1 MMADLRDIDEGSG
14 PEDKESDI
22 ESRVQHGLDTIYLR
36 QLRRIMQVMFL
47 YYFFISVSHF
57 FVLDDSIKLM
67 IMPFSIAA
75 TLASGIVFW
84 LTRAQ
89 KISARQSHLVFVPA
103 GLLAVVAVYSHI
115 FLSGDHIQITNGVL
129 VMFAIAFATL
139 SPPVFAG
146 IFMICTG
153 LYISALIIVP
163 GPQTVHFAFMY
174 IAASALTIL
183 CFVLR
188 YRTLYSSERL
198 LISNRGKAAKLVE
211 ASKRIQENIR
221 EVRAAAD
228 AADKANAA
236 KDVFLANTTHELR
249 TPLTGVLGMM
259 DLLSDTNLDADQR
272 QAVEAAQFSAKT
284 LLVVVNDLLDIAKL
298 DAGKI
303 ELANQAFSPSAVIAN
318 VAGLLRGK
326 AESKSLKLT
335 VSGVKTVTTSLVGDP
350 VRVGQ
355 IVLNLLDNAIKFSS
369 DGEIIVAVKVTP
381 IGGDNNAATML
392 ISVQDNGPGIAPE
405 DKQRLFDRFE
415 QLDATASSHAEGAGL
430 GLSISQGLAVQMGG
444 RLSVQSAG
452 GEGATFSFEVVL
464 PVAGRRR
471 EGASGVRSAD
481 GDDVESS
488 ETETSSKSEEK
499 RPLHI
504 LLAED
509 NMVNQLLMKKIAGRF
524 GWTLTVVSNGAEAVR
539 AVEEGDAFD
548 LILMD
553 IRMPVMDGMTAAK
566 AIKDLVPVKAS
577 TPIIALTANTG
588 ADVEAEYRALG
599 MDAIVGKPIDA
610 GALKRSVEQLLQS
623 EAD

>member
-1 MMADLRDIDEGSG
+1 MIDESEIGGNSG
-14 PEDKESDI
+14 VDDKDSDI

-57 FVLDDSIKLM
+57 FVLDDAVKLL

-89 KISARQSHLVFVPA
+89 KISARQSHLFFVPT

-146 IFMICTG
+146 IFLICTG

-303 ELANQAFSPSAVIAN
+303 ELVAQAFSPSAVIAN

-326 AESKSLKLT
+326 AEGKSLKLS
-335 VSGVKTVTTSLVGDP
+335 VSGVKSVTTSLVGDP
-350 VRVGQ
+350 VRIGQ

-369 DGEIIVAVKVTP
+369 DGEIIVAVKVKS
-381 IGGDNNAATML
+381 IIEGDNSATL
-392 ISVQDNGPGIAPE
+392 HVSVQDSGPGIAPE
-405 DKQRLFDRFE
+405 DQQRLFDRFE
-415 QLDATASSHAEGAGL
+415 QLDATASSHSEGAGL

-444 RLSVQSAG
+444 RLSVQSAV
-452 GEGATFSFEVVL
+452 GEGSTFSFEVVL
-464 PVAGRRR
+464 PVAGRTPVDTP
-471 EGASGVRSAD
+471 EKKA
-481 GDDVESS
+481 
-488 ETETSSKSEEK
+488 TEDTAARHNVVDTAPKSVGN

-509 NMVNQLLMKKIAGRF
+509 NGVNQLLMKKIAARF
-524 GWTLTVVSNGAEAVR
+524 SWTLTVVDNGAEAVR
-539 AVEEGDAFD
+539 AVEGGGLFD
-548 LILMD
+548 LVLMD

-566 AIKDLVPVKAS
+566 AIRELAPEKAS

-610 GALKRSVEQLLQS
+610 GALKKSVEQLLDS
-623 EAD
+623 AEG